1 MRKHMIPIVLL
12 GIAVL
17 LGIFFWQDSS
27 RSPYTSEPS
36 DDIITLTQEI
46 QYPMTTEK
54 IVVSVMN
61 CGEYSGEI
69 NKPQLEVERD
79 GKWHTVKKG
88 IQEGETATLLYVLP
102 GETKEF
108 EIVLAPYGQDL
119 IPGRY
124 RAVFAFCESDE
135 YYAYQFDLVEAS

>member
-1 MRKHMIPIVLL
+1 MRKRMIPIVLL

-36 DDIITLTQEI
+36 ADVITLTQET
-46 QYPMTTEK
+46 QYPIATEK

-69 NKPQLEVERD
+69 NKPHLEVECD
-79 GKWHTVKKG
+79 GKWHTVKKET
-88 IQEGETATLLYVLP
+88 QEDETANLLYVLP

-108 EIVLAPYGQDL
+108 EIVLTPYGQDL

-124 RAVFAFCESDE
+124 RAVFTFCESDE
-135 YYAYQFDLVEAS
+135 HYAYQFDLVEAS

>member
-12 GIAVL
+12 GFAVL
-17 LGIFFWQDSS
+17 LSMIFWQDSS
-27 RSPYTSEPS
+27 LSPYTSEPS

-88 IQEGETATLLYVLP
+88 IQEGETANLLYVLP

-108 EIVLAPYGQDL
+108 EIFLTPYGQDL
-119 IPGRY
+119 SPGRY